1 MWVLEVEQGERVDRV
16 AGAEAG
22 RDGVRLAAERKCPV
36 TSAPAEIFS
45 TVDVK
50 HGRLEERVG
59 GAEAERDGVD
69 FQNE

>member
-1 MWVLEVEQGERVDRV
+1 
-16 AGAEAG
+16 
-22 RDGVRLAAERKCPV
+22 VRLAAERKCPV

-45 TVDVK
+45 TVGVK
-50 HGRLEERVG
+50 PGRLEERVG